1 MKQLPFLIVLLISM
15 VVYPHT
21 NILAADLGQMKQIT
35 AVRWYDH
42 SSDTS
47 APAQL
52 RLVLD
57 QTGAVTYN
65 TFVLSNPSRL
75 VVDLNGAWINASMPR
90 LVSVNNEMVRQ
101 VRVNQNKPNVVRVV
115 LDIKDGMQADEFRI
129 FTLPEDV
136 SNGKP
141 SRLVLDFGRLQALPE
156 ITAGVGSKPISAEP
170 VVTLPPPPP
179 ASPFPD
185 PKPIKFFEQPGLA
198 NKVIVLD
205 PGHGGSDSGAIG
217 PGKTMEKNVTLAIS
231 QEVKK
236 LLEKSGAT
244 VLMTRTGD
252 YDVYGPKATDTQELQ
267 ARADVANEANANLFV
282 SIHINA
288 FNQADVNGTGTYYY
302 PKTTGDVRLA
312 NFIHDGMVEQ
322 IKLRDRGKI
331 PARFYVLKHTDMPAA
346 LVEVAFISN
355 PMEEKLLNDPKFL
368 KKAAQGIYDGF
379 ARYFTPGE

>member
-1 MKQLPFLIVLLISM
+1 MKRIPFLIFLIISLLVFPNTKS
-15 VVYPHT
+15 T
-21 NILAADLGQMKQIT
+21 AADLGKMKQVT

-42 SSDTS
+42 ISDAS

-52 RLVLD
+52 RMVLD
-57 QTGAVTYN
+57 QTGPVTYN
-65 TFVLSNPSRL
+65 TFVLTNPSRL

-90 LVSVNNEMVRQ
+90 SLSVDNEMVHK
-101 VRVNQNKPNVVRVV
+101 VRVNQNQPNVVRVV
-115 LDIKDGMQADEFRI
+115 LDIKEGMRADDFRI
-129 FTLPEDV
+129 FSLPEDV

-141 SRLVLDFGRLQALPE
+141 YRLVLDFGRLQSLSE
-156 ITAGVGSKPISAEP
+156 VSAGAGSKPGP
-170 VVTLPPPPP
+170 VAPT
-179 ASPFPD
+179 SPFPN

-205 PGHGGSDSGAIG
+205 PGHGGSDCGAVG
-217 PGKTMEKNVTLAIS
+217 PGRTQEKNVTLAIS

-236 LLEKSGAT
+236 LLEKSGTT

-252 YDVYGPKATDTQELQ
+252 NDVYGPEATAAQELQ
-267 ARADVANEANANLFV
+267 ARADVGNTAAADLFV

-288 FNQADVNGTGTYYY
+288 FNQANVNGTSTYYY

-312 NFIHDGMVEQ
+312 SFLQDGMVGQ
-322 IKLRDRGKI
+322 MNLLDRGKI

-355 PMEEKLLNDPKFL
+355 PNEEKLLNNPKFL
-368 KKAAQGIYDGF
+368 KKVAQGIYDGL